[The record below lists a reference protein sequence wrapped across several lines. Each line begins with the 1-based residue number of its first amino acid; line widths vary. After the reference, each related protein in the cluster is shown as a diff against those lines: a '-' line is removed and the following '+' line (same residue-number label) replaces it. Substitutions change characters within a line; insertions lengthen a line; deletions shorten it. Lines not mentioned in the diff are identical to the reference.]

1 MLPSIHYQAY
11 EKLLAELKHLQ
22 SKASNKFIAG
32 DLLENF
38 SLVQKLFQSDL
49 VNLNSEELNP
59 DLMAKW
65 QSLHTEIYRAFK
77 LLETEMMFLRSS
89 RQPKT
94 IAARL
99 TTIQGRIDQLIA
111 YINAILKL

>member
-11 EKLLAELKHLQ
+11 EKLLIKLEKLQ
-22 SKASNKFIAG
+22 SG
-32 DLLENF
+32 DLPGNF
-38 SLVQKLFQSDL
+38 PLVKQVFLSDI
-49 VNLNSEELNP
+49 VNLSGE
-59 DLMAKW
+59 DLEPEIMAKW

-89 RQPKT
+89 KKSRT

-99 TTIQGRIDQLIA
+99 TTIQGRIDKLIA
-111 YINAILKL
+111 YTNAILEL

>member
-11 EKLLAELKHLQ
+11 EKLLIELEKLQ
-22 SKASNKFIAG
+22 SG
-32 DLLENF
+32 DLPGNF
-38 SLVQKLFQSDL
+38 PLVQQVFLSDL
-49 VNLNSEELNP
+49 VNLTGEDLNP
-59 DLMAKW
+59 EVIAKW

-89 RQPKT
+89 RQSQT

-99 TTIQGRIDQLIA
+99 TTIQGRIEKLIA
-111 YINAILKL
+111 YINAILEL